1 MPHRRTETHGVRE
14 AARGI
19 LSIALICAGL
29 VVAGSLIAAAMASVM
44 G

>member
-1 MPHRRTETHGVRE
+1 MPDRRTETPGVWE

-29 VVAGSLIAAAMASVM
+29 IVAGSLIAAAMASVL

>member
-1 MPHRRTETHGVRE
+1 MPHRRTERHGVWE
-14 AARGI
+14 AARGM

-29 VVAGSLIAAAMASVM
+29 VVAGTLIAAAMASVL